1 MANRFAQYA
10 MPAPSPA
17 PTPNDQNRFARYGNL
32 APNISTYGLN
42 PTAPIPDAKT
52 RYNDAMTL
60 KYGPKQWAAAQA
72 DAAPVRE
79 AAETKVP
86 QGLAFLNGTSANWF
100 PEALG
105 GVTGL
110 AESAQNALARAGL
123 GKARPYSGSAGGAA
137 ISQALHDA
145 QDAWATKHPLQNTV
159 LNIAGS
165 LPMLEGLG
173 AGRFIGGAD
182 SLAGATARSGLVG
195 GLTGAASG
203 AGENYT
209 DRGKG
214 ALWGGLSGLA
224 LGTALPSAVAV
235 ASNAPKIIPRAL
247 AGAKQGL
254 GELGQSVGLPQ
265 PEVAPT
271 AASDAQARK
280 FLQKVA
286 ASRGITPDTIAADP
300 RVQAGLPVKAA
311 NLIGKRGVNLATGLA
326 KGPGDAPDILD
337 PVAREQLRSTA
348 RGVVSDFQKVAGID
362 PETAYGDVQA
372 QADAMRQ
379 KAAPLY
385 TQAYSVGGVD
395 SPTLRDLLR
404 RPSMQAAM
412 SKAMR
417 IAAEE
422 GRDPTELGF
431 RWDTKKFPGGTA
443 TVTDQ
448 VQMPGGGT
456 MMRPREIQLP
466 PISEDVP
473 VQVENPTMQ
482 TWDYAKRG
490 LNDVLTKRYRNPLTK
505 RLELDDEGRAM
516 VGTAKSLLGELTNP
530 DTAWGP
536 DYKAAVDAG
545 GDPIR
550 LQQAFEEGQ
559 DFMGNDVHP
568 RIFNQRWNTYSPA
581 DQQAFIMGHADDLAT
596 QLGKGALRP
605 KDLMTPF
612 YQQKLETVLGSPDA
626 ANDFLNRVQM
636 RADLA
641 KEAARYSPNTNS
653 TTGEAKSANEE
664 MDKGS
669 PFWAEFAKSPN
680 LEGAFGALGKLA
692 VAPARGFVT
701 GFGAPLSPEGRLS
714 FANMMM
720 SDPDTFSSLL
730 SGTPKAPPVPSV
742 VAPAIAPTSGLLG
755 GFTAYGNQSQ

>member
-10 MPAPSPA
+10 LPQPAPPVNPA
-17 PTPNDQNRFARYGNL
+17 PQWQPSNRFGHYIE
-32 APNISTYGLN
+32 PTN
-42 PTAPIPDAKT
+42 PAWRMPDTPIVDPKT
-52 RYNDAMTL
+52 RYNDSMIL
-60 KYGPKQWAAAQA
+60 KYGPQQWAAAQA
-72 DAAPVRE
+72 DAKAN
-79 AAETKVP
+79 AAKLP
-86 QGLAFLNGTSANWF
+86 GWQRSMFNGGMMNWE
-100 PEALG
+100 PEATAIPVGAVVSLR
-105 GVTGL
+105 
-110 AESAQNALARAGL
+110 NAAARATG
-123 GKARPYSGSAGGAA
+123 GKPGAYSGDAYRDA
-137 ISQALHDA
+137 IIQQEHDA
-145 QDAWATKHPLQNTV
+145 QDAWAAKHTIANTA
-159 LNIAGS
+159 LNIAGA
-165 LPMLEGLG
+165 LPTLEGLG
-173 AGRFIGGAD
+173 AGKFIGGAK
-182 SLAGATARSGLVG
+182 SLAGATARSGFVG
-195 GLTGAASG
+195 GLTGIASG
-203 AGENYT
+203 AGENYA
-209 DRGKG
+209 DRGQG
-214 ALWGGLSGLA
+214 ALWGGLSGA
-224 LGTALPSAVAV
+224 GLGLGLPAATAVAT
-235 ASNAPKIIPRAL
+235 NAPKIVPRL
-247 AGAKQGL
+247 ARGLKQAS
-254 GELGQSVGLPQ
+254 GELKEAVGIPQ
-265 PEVAPT
+265 PERTPT
-271 AASDAQARK
+271 PDSDAQALK

-286 ASRGITPDTIAADP
+286 ASRGVTPDSIAADP

-311 NLIGKRGVNLATGLA
+311 NLLGKRGVNLATGLA

-348 RGVVSDFQKVAGID
+348 RGVVSDFQRVAGVD
-362 PETAYGDVQA
+362 PDTAYNDVQA

-385 TQAYSVGGVD
+385 TQAYSIGGVD

-431 RWDTKKFPGGTA
+431 RWDTQKFPGGTA
-443 TVTDQ
+443 TVMDQ
-448 VQMPGGGT
+448 VPVPGGGT

-466 PISEDVP
+466 PVSEDVP

-516 VGTAKSLLGELTNP
+516 VGTSKSLLDELTNP

-536 DYKAAVDAG
+536 DYKTAVDAG

-581 DQQAFIMGHADDLAT
+581 DRQAFIMGHADDLAT
-596 QLGKGALRP
+596 QLGKGSLRP
-605 KDLMTPF
+605 RDLMTPF

-692 VAPARGFVT
+692 VAPARGLVT
-701 GFGAPLSPEGRLS
+701 GFGAPLSPEARLS

-720 SDPDTFSSLL
+720 SDPETFQSMLT
-730 SGTPKAPPVPSV
+730 GAPKAPPVPSL
-742 VAPAIAPTSGLLG
+742 VAPAIAPTTGLLG
-755 GFTAYGNQSQ
+755 GAAAYGGQSQ